1 MLNLG
6 FEDCVTVLSGFKLV
20 ESFGEMLER
29 DFIQSDLESKQVRY
43 KNSTWMALHPPFT
56 LAQVDLVKIYAVELK
71 EVQEIFTHDKVGAS
85 STGKFFQREGPPLYT
100 NMPPV
105 SGALAWVKGLI
116 RRLEDPMQSMLGV
129 LQSLEDTDEVSKGR
143 MTMSHKPSPHSK
155 RNCTCR

>member
-71 EVQEIFTHDKVGAS
+71 EVQEIFTHDKVGAFVRDI
-85 STGKFFQREGPPLYT
+85 GHAEEE
-100 NMPPV
+100 
-105 SGALAWVKGLI
+105 A
-116 RRLEDPMQSMLGV
+116 
-129 LQSLEDTDEVSKGR
+129 
-143 MTMSHKPSPHSK
+143 
-155 RNCTCR
+155 